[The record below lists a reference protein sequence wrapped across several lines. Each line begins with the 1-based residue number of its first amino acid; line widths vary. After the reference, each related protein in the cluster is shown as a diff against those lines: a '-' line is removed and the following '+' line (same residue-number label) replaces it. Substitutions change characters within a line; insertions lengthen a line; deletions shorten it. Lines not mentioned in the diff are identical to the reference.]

1 MSAAASASSAEPA
14 FPADAI
20 EVARIGDAWGV
31 KGWFKVV
38 AFAADPQA
46 IFSSRRWFIKPPLPS
61 APAAMPQQLQ
71 AWPELLRITGVREHG
86 DSVVAVAQGIESRA
100 HAQAL
105 RGARIFVARSSFPT
119 EGSDEFYWV
128 DLIGMRVVN
137 RKGEVLGAVVGLI
150 DTGPHSVLRIAAP
163 ADAAHTPAPADAADT
178 PAPTD
183 AADTPAPTER
193 LIPFVAAYI
202 DEVSL
207 AHKRIQVDWELDY

>member
-1 MSAAASASSAEPA
+1 MGAAASGSSAEPD

-31 KGWFKVV
+31 KGWFNVV
-38 AFAADPQA
+38 AFAAEPQA
-46 IFSSRRWFIKPPLPS
+46 VFSSRRWFIKPPLPS
-61 APAAMPQQLQ
+61 TVAAAGPQLQ
-71 AWPELLRITGVREHG
+71 AWPELLRITGIKEHG
-86 DSVVAVAQGIESRA
+86 DSIVAVAQGVESRA
-100 HAQAL
+100 DAQAL

-128 DLIGMRVVN
+128 DLIGMQVVN

-163 ADAAHTPAPADAADT
+163 ADAADT

-183 AADTPAPTER
+183 AAHTPAPAER

>member
-1 MSAAASASSAEPA
+1 MGAAASVSSAEPA

-38 AFAADPQA
+38 AFAAEPQA

-61 APAAMPQQLQ
+61 AAAAAGPRLQ
-71 AWPELLRITGVREHG
+71 AWPELLRITGIKEHG
-86 DSVVAVAQGIESRA
+86 DSVVAVAQGVESRA
-100 HAQAL
+100 AAQAL

-128 DLIGMRVVN
+128 DLIGMQVVN
-137 RKGEVLGAVVGLI
+137 REGEVLGAVVGLI

-163 ADAAHTPAPADAADT
+163 AAAAGKKAPADGADPPP
-178 PAPTD
+178 PA
-183 AADTPAPTER
+183 ER
-193 LIPFVAAYI
+193 LIPFVSAYV
-202 DEVSL
+202 DKVSL
-207 AHKRIQVDWELDY
+207 AHKRIEVDWEPDY

>member
-1 MSAAASASSAEPA
+1 MGAAASGSSAEPD

-38 AFAADPQA
+38 AFAAEPQA

-61 APAAMPQQLQ
+61 AFAAAGPQLQ
-71 AWPELLRITGVREHG
+71 AWPELLRITGIKEHG
-86 DSVVAVAQGIESRA
+86 DSVVAVAQGVESRA
-100 HAQAL
+100 DAQAL

-128 DLIGMRVVN
+128 DLIGMQVVT

-150 DTGPHSVLRIAAP
+150 DTGPHSVLRIAA
-163 ADAAHTPAPADAADT
+163 AAAAASKEAPADGADT
-178 PAPTD
+178 P
-183 AADTPAPTER
+183 TPAER

-202 DEVSL
+202 DDVSL
-207 AHKRIQVDWELDY
+207 AHKRIQVDWEPDY